1 MKPVTATRRTRGFPR
16 GKLSSDSEIRMPLYA
31 LSDGQNDVNS
41 SRNAKFD
48 RLELIELKKRF
59 LICALL
65 VLFLSFSV
73 NGTLAYFT
81 GEKVAHNVITSG
93 SVDIELVEKTAD
105 GSDFVD
111 VDGVMPGRAVSK
123 IVYVTNTG
131 ANDAYVRIKLDMVVE
146 LAREGEA
153 DLDLIKLDLNTTDW
167 TEKDGY
173 YYYNKVLAPGA
184 STEPLFTEVTFDK
197 QMGNVFQ
204 GSTVSID
211 VYAQAT
217 QVANNGATALEAKG
231 WPAAELP
238 VA

>member
-1 MKPVTATRRTRGFPR
+1 M
-16 GKLSSDSEIRMPLYA
+16 
-31 LSDGQNDVNS
+31 
-41 SRNAKFD
+41 
-48 RLELIELKKRF
+48 KKRF
-59 LICALL
+59 LLCALL
-65 VLFLSFSV
+65 VLCLNFTV
-73 NGTLAYFT
+73 NSTLAYFT
-81 GEKVAHNVITSG
+81 ADTQVHNVITTG
-93 SVDIELVEKTAD
+93 EINIELVEMAENDK
-105 GSDFVD
+105 GELVPFKD

-131 ANDAYVRIKLDMVVE
+131 ASDAWVRIKLDMGVK
-146 LAREGEA
+146 LSREGEA
-153 DLDLIKLDLNTTDW
+153 DLSLINLDLNTTDW

-204 GSTVSID
+204 GSVVSID